1 MFAFSGPIYLQKPS
15 VGRSNENIN
24 VFSFFPTCNDKHQHQ
39 LCCLRH
45 HFPFIDG
52 EFLCVPIIPGNPLLE
67 TVLANK
73 TELVP
78 IYSSFSVFFV
88 REDLNGTMTPF
99 LIGTPF
105 FKLF

>member
-1 MFAFSGPIYLQKPS
+1 MFAFSGPIYPQKPS
-15 VGRSNENIN
+15 VVGRNNENIN
-24 VFSFFPTCNDKHQHQ
+24 VFSFFPTCNDKQHQ

-73 TELVP
+73 TELVQ
-78 IYSSFSVFFV
+78 IYSGFSVFFV
-88 REDLNGTMTPF
+88 RADLNGTMTPF